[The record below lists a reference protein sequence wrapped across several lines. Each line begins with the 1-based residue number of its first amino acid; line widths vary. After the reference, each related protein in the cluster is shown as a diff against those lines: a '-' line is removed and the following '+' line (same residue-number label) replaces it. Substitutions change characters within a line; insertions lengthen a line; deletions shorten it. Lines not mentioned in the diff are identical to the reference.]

1 MTVDKAKS
9 VAMLAAAM
17 ICYAVMWWML
27 VNGLAT
33 GVILGINK
41 GGAQPVALVTQP
53 GLYWFFVIFYC
64 RYHWSYYVD
73 YVMVGYGEA
82 KKRTG

>member
-1 MTVDKAKS
+1 MTADKAKS
-9 VAMLAAAM
+9 LAMLAVSV

-53 GLYWFFVIFYC
+53 GLYWFFVVFYAVIIAVVTLVTL
-64 RYHWSYYVD
+64 WPV
-73 YVMVGYGEA
+73 VEKL
-82 KKRTG
+82 KKGTR

>member
-1 MTVDKAKS
+1 MTADKAKS
-9 VAMLAAAM
+9 LGMLAVSV

-27 VNGLAT
+27 VNGLDT

-53 GLYWFFVIFYC
+53 GLYWFFVVFYAVIIAVVTLVTL
-64 RYHWSYYVD
+64 WPV
-73 YVMVGYGEA
+73 VEKL
-82 KKRTG
+82 KKGTR